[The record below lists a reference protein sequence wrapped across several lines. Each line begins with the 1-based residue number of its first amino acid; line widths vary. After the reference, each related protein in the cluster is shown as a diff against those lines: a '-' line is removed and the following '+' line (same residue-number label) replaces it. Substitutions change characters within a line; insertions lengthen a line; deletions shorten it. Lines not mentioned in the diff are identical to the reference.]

1 LLRLDFEG
9 QHFQTCK
16 LFLFVKN
23 TWHTIMFLISSF
35 CYLVVDR
42 VENNGLPAAFAIHRC
57 LKTELSVDNRIGCT
71 FGKVYCGVVGGVRRH
86 EFAVMGAPVNLAA
99 RLMGSKVNN
108 GILVDE
114 AVREQCMG
122 RYTFKS
128 LPPVTAKG
136 YDKPVPILEPVQM
149 EAKAS
154 KKKKSTFP
162 IIGRKA
168 EKRTVLSVARGIV
181 EEPMIAQ
188 STMIF
193 LTGESGMGKSAL
205 AVTILDEL
213 KRGFAEEKAIIIT
226 ARSSSTETE
235 QRIPLR

>member
-1 LLRLDFEG
+1 ML
-9 QHFQTCK
+9 K
-16 LFLFVKN
+16 LEISLFVN
-23 TWHTIMFLISSF
+23 
-35 CYLVVDR
+35 R
-42 VENNGLPAAFAIHRC
+42 VENNGLPAAYAIHRA
-57 LKTELSVDNRIGCT
+57 LKSELGVDNRVGCT

-99 RLMGSKVNN
+99 RLMSSKVNN

-114 AVREQCMG
+114 AVREQCIG
-122 RYTFKS
+122 RYSFKS
-128 LPPVTAKG
+128 LPPVSAKG
-136 YDKPVPILEPVQM
+136 YDKPVPILEPIQL
-149 EAKAS
+149 EAKVS
-154 KKKKSTFP
+154 KKKKSLFP

-168 EKRTVLSVARGIV
+168 EKRTIMSVARGIL
-181 EEPMIAQ
+181 EEPMISQ

-205 AVTILDEL
+205 AVTILDEM
-213 KRGFAEEKAIIIT
+213 KKVFVDEQPVIVT